1 MAKESVKAPSAL
13 AIEVHYK
20 RLDLQDKW
28 NERRIKR
35 LCGFLPL
42 TEQELGTSWNKRG
55 YFFQTT
61 SKKGDIYASMYPFN
75 NFGKSS
81 HWGFRK

>member
-1 MAKESVKAPSAL
+1 M
-13 AIEVHYK
+13 
-20 RLDLQDKW
+20 
-28 NERRIKR
+28 ERKKGKKN
-35 LCGFLPL
+35 LWFSSNYG
-42 TEQELGTSWNKRG
+42 TGTGGTSWDKRG

-75 NFGKSS
+75 YFGGSS